1 MAILVIKQHTKNKLS
16 LRKQLEDKKKI
27 MVLPGVFDALSARIA
42 EKVGFD
48 AIFQTGYGSAATLLG
63 MPDYGFLNAGETI
76 DNARRITRA
85 VSIPVIV
92 DVDTGYGNPLNV
104 WRLVRDL
111 QSLGA
116 AGIFLEDQVWPK
128 RCGHMI
134 GKEVVSK
141 DDYIMKL
148 KAAVEA
154 REDKDFIIV
163 ARTDARAPLGL
174 DEAIQR
180 GRAYHKAGADVIF
193 IEAPRSIEEL
203 KRIAK
208 EINAPLVAN
217 MIEEGL
223 TPNLPSKDLLKM
235 GYRIV
240 VFPLSGLYAATFAIK
255 QVFLELKNSG
265 ATQQARKMMVTF
277 KDFNKFVDLHKYAA
291 LEKRYASY

>member
-1 MAILVIKQHTKNKLS
+1 MLVIKQHTKNKLS

-27 MVLPGVFDALSARIA
+27 MILPGVFDALSARIA

-76 DNARRITRA
+76 DNARRIMRA
-85 VSIPVIV
+85 VNIPVIV

-291 LEKRYASY
+291 LEKRYASH

>member
-1 MAILVIKQHTKNKLS
+1 VIKQHTKRKVS
-16 LRKQLEDKKKI
+16 LRRQIEDKKKI

-48 AIFQTGYGSAATLLG
+48 AIFQTGYGSAAALLG

-76 DNARRITRA
+76 DNARRIIRA
-85 VSIPVIV
+85 VNIPVIV

-111 QSLGA
+111 QNLGA

-148 KAAVEA
+148 KAALEA
-154 REDKDFIIV
+154 RESRDFIVV

-174 DEAIQR
+174 DEAIER

-193 IEAPRSIEEL
+193 LEAPNSIEEL
-203 KRIAK
+203 KKIAK
-208 EINAPLVAN
+208 SIDAPLVAN

-255 QVFLELKNSG
+255 QVFLELKNTG
-265 ATQQARKMMVTF
+265 ATQEGRGMMVTF
-277 KDFNKFVDLHKYAA
+277 KDFNKFVDLQKYAA
-291 LEKRYASY
+291 LEKRYALVRG

>member
-1 MAILVIKQHTKNKLS
+1 M
-16 LRKQLEDKKKI
+16 EDKKKI

-76 DNARRITRA
+76 DNARRIVRA
-85 VSIPVIV
+85 VNVPVIV

-104 WRLVRDL
+104 WRLVHDL

-128 RCGHMI
+128 KCGHMV

-141 DDYIMKL
+141 DDYILKL
-148 KAAVEA
+148 KAALEA
-154 REDKDFIIV
+154 RGSRDFIIV

-174 DEAIQR
+174 DEAIER
-180 GRAYHKAGADVIF
+180 GKAYHKAGADVIF

-203 KRIAK
+203 KKIAN

-223 TPNLPSKDLLKM
+223 TPNLPAKDLLRM
-235 GYRIV
+235 GYRTV

-255 QVFLELKNSG
+255 EVFLELKNSG
-265 ATQQARKMMVTF
+265 ATQEGRKMMVTF
-277 KDFNKFVDLHKYAA
+277 KDFNKFVDLQRYAA
-291 LEKRYASY
+291 LEKRYASN

>member
-1 MAILVIKQHTKNKLS
+1 MIKQHTKRKIP
-16 LRKQLEDKKKI
+16 LRRQIEDKKKV

-76 DNARRITRA
+76 DNARRIIRA
-85 VSIPVIV
+85 VNVPVIV

-104 WRLVRDL
+104 WRLVHDL

-128 RCGHMI
+128 KCGHMV

-141 DDYIMKL
+141 DDYIFKL
-148 KAAVEA
+148 KAALEA
-154 REDKDFIIV
+154 RESRDFIIV

-174 DEAIQR
+174 DEAIER
-180 GRAYHKAGADVIF
+180 GKAYHKAGADVIF
-193 IEAPRSIEEL
+193 VEAPRSIEEL
-203 KRIAK
+203 KKIAN

-223 TPNLPSKDLLKM
+223 TPNLPAKDLLKM

-255 QVFLELKNSG
+255 EVFLELRNSG
-265 ATQQARKMMVTF
+265 ATQEGRKMMVTF
-277 KDFNKFVDLHKYAA
+277 KDFNKFVDLQRYAA
-291 LEKRYASY
+291 LEKRYASN

>member
-1 MAILVIKQHTKNKLS
+1 VIKQHTKIKLS

-76 DNARRITRA
+76 DNARRIIRA

-154 REDKDFIIV
+154 RKDKDFIIV

-193 IEAPRSIEEL
+193 IEAPRSIDEL

-208 EINAPLVAN
+208 DINAPLVAN

-291 LEKRYASY
+291 LEKRYTSR

>member
-1 MAILVIKQHTKNKLS
+1 MIKQHTKNKLS

-76 DNARRITRA
+76 DNARRIMRA
-85 VSIPVIV
+85 VNIPVIV

-104 WRLVRDL
+104 WRLVSDL
-111 QSLGA
+111 QGLGA

-235 GYRIV
+235 GYRIA

-265 ATQQARKMMVTF
+265 ATQQARRMMVTF
-277 KDFNKFVDLHKYAA
+277 KDFNKLVDLHKYAA
-291 LEKRYASY
+291 LEKKYASR

>member
-1 MAILVIKQHTKNKLS
+1 
-16 LRKQLEDKKKI
+16 

-42 EKVGFD
+42 EKVGFE

-76 DNARRITRA
+76 DNARRIIRA
-85 VSIPVIV
+85 VNVPVIV

-104 WRLVRDL
+104 WRLVHDL

-128 RCGHMI
+128 KCGHMV

-141 DDYIMKL
+141 DDYILKL
-148 KAAVEA
+148 KAALEA
-154 REDKDFIIV
+154 RESRDFIIV

-174 DEAIQR
+174 DEAIER
-180 GRAYHKAGADVIF
+180 GKAYHKAGADVIF

-203 KRIAK
+203 KKIAN

-223 TPNLPSKDLLKM
+223 TPNLPAKDLLRM
-235 GYRIV
+235 GYRTV

-255 QVFLELKNSG
+255 EVFLELKNSG
-265 ATQQARKMMVTF
+265 ATQEGRKMMVTF
-277 KDFNKFVDLHKYAA
+277 KDFNKFVDLQRYAA

>member
-1 MAILVIKQHTKNKLS
+1 MIKQHTKRKVS
-16 LRKQLEDKKKI
+16 LRRQIEDKKKI

-76 DNARRITRA
+76 DNARRIIRA
-85 VSIPVIV
+85 VNIPVIV

-148 KAAVEA
+148 KAALEA
-154 REDKDFIIV
+154 RESRDFIIV

>member
-1 MAILVIKQHTKNKLS
+1 VIKQDTKRKIS
-16 LRKQLEDKKKI
+16 LRRQIEDKKKI

-76 DNARRITRA
+76 DNARRIIRA
-85 VSIPVIV
+85 VNVPVIV

-104 WRLVRDL
+104 WRLVHDL

-128 RCGHMI
+128 KCGHMV

-141 DDYIMKL
+141 YDYILKL
-148 KAAVEA
+148 KAALEA
-154 REDKDFIIV
+154 RESRDFIIV

-174 DEAIQR
+174 DEAIDR
-180 GRAYHKAGADVIF
+180 GKAYHKAGADVIF

-203 KRIAK
+203 KKIAN

-223 TPNLPSKDLLKM
+223 TPNLPAKDLLRM
-235 GYRIV
+235 GYRTV

-255 QVFLELKNSG
+255 EVFLELKNSG
-265 ATQQARKMMVTF
+265 ATQEGRKMMVTF
-277 KDFNKFVDLHKYAA
+277 KDFNKFVDLQRYAA

>member
-1 MAILVIKQHTKNKLS
+1 VIKQHTKHKIS
-16 LRKQLEDKKKI
+16 LRRQIEDKKKI

-76 DNARRITRA
+76 DNARRIIRA
-85 VSIPVIV
+85 VNVPVIV

-104 WRLVRDL
+104 WRLVHDL

-116 AGIFLEDQVWPK
+116 AGIFLEDQIWPK
-128 RCGHMI
+128 KCGHMV

-141 DDYIMKL
+141 DDYILKL
-148 KAAVEA
+148 KAALEA
-154 REDKDFIIV
+154 RESRDFIIV

-174 DEAIQR
+174 DEAIER
-180 GRAYHKAGADVIF
+180 GKAYHKAGADVIF

-203 KRIAK
+203 KKIAN

-223 TPNLPSKDLLKM
+223 TPNLPAKDLLKM

-240 VFPLSGLYAATFAIK
+240 VFPLSGLYAATFAIRE
-255 QVFLELKNSG
+255 VFLELKNTG
-265 ATQQARKMMVTF
+265 ATQEGRKMMVTF
-277 KDFNKFVDLHKYAA
+277 KDFNKFIDLQRYAV
-291 LEKRYASY
+291 LEKRYASS

>member
-1 MAILVIKQHTKNKLS
+1 VIKQHTKRKVS
-16 LRKQLEDKKKI
+16 LRRQIEDKKKI

-76 DNARRITRA
+76 DNARRIIRA
-85 VSIPVIV
+85 VNIPVIV

-111 QSLGA
+111 QNLGA

-148 KAAVEA
+148 KAALEA
-154 REDKDFIIV
+154 RESRDFIIV

-174 DEAIQR
+174 DEAIER

-193 IEAPRSIEEL
+193 IEAPKSIEEL
-203 KRIAK
+203 KKIAK
-208 EINAPLVAN
+208 AIDAPLVAN

-255 QVFLELKNSG
+255 QVFLELKNTG
-265 ATQQARKMMVTF
+265 ATQEGRGMMVTF
-277 KDFNKFVDLHKYAA
+277 KDFNKFVDLQKYAA
-291 LEKRYASY
+291 LEKRYALVRG

>member
-1 MAILVIKQHTKNKLS
+1 MVKQHTKHKIS
-16 LRKQLEDKKKI
+16 LRRQIEDKKKI

-76 DNARRITRA
+76 DNARRIIRA
-85 VSIPVIV
+85 VNVPVIV

-104 WRLVRDL
+104 WRLVHDL

-116 AGIFLEDQVWPK
+116 AGIFLEDQIWPK
-128 RCGHMI
+128 KCGHMI

-141 DDYIMKL
+141 DDYILKL
-148 KAAVEA
+148 KAALEA
-154 REDKDFIIV
+154 RESRDFIIV

-174 DEAIQR
+174 DEAIER
-180 GRAYHKAGADVIF
+180 GKAYHKAGADVIF
-193 IEAPRSIEEL
+193 VEAPRSIEEL
-203 KRIAK
+203 KKIAN

-223 TPNLPSKDLLKM
+223 TPNLPAKDLLKM

-255 QVFLELKNSG
+255 EVFLELRNSG
-265 ATQQARKMMVTF
+265 ATQEGRKMMVTF
-277 KDFNKFVDLHKYAA
+277 KDFNKFVDLQRYAA
-291 LEKRYASY
+291 LEKRYASN

>member
-1 MAILVIKQHTKNKLS
+1 VIKQHTKNKLS

-76 DNARRITRA
+76 DNARRIMRA
-85 VSIPVIV
+85 VNIPVIV

-104 WRLVRDL
+104 WRLVSDL
-111 QSLGA
+111 QGLGA

-235 GYRIV
+235 GYRIA

-265 ATQQARKMMVTF
+265 ATQQARRMMVTF

-291 LEKRYASY
+291 LEKKYASR

>member
-1 MAILVIKQHTKNKLS
+1 MIKQDTKRKIS
-16 LRKQLEDKKKI
+16 LRRQIEDKKKI

-76 DNARRITRA
+76 DNARRIIRA
-85 VSIPVIV
+85 VNVPVIV

-104 WRLVRDL
+104 WRLVHDL

-128 RCGHMI
+128 KCGHMV

-141 DDYIMKL
+141 DDYILKL
-148 KAAVEA
+148 KAALEA
-154 REDKDFIIV
+154 RESRDFIIV

-174 DEAIQR
+174 DEAIER
-180 GRAYHKAGADVIF
+180 GKAYHKAGADVIF

-203 KRIAK
+203 KKIAN

-223 TPNLPSKDLLKM
+223 TPNLPAKDLLRM
-235 GYRIV
+235 GYRTV

-255 QVFLELKNSG
+255 EVFLELKNSG
-265 ATQQARKMMVTF
+265 ATQEGRKMMVTF
-277 KDFNKFVDLHKYAA
+277 KDFNKFVDLQRYAA

>member
-1 MAILVIKQHTKNKLS
+1 VIKQHKKRKIS
-16 LRKQLEDKKKI
+16 LRQIQDKKKI

-42 EKVGFD
+42 EKAGFD

-76 DNARRITRA
+76 DNARRIVRA
-85 VSIPVIV
+85 VNVPVIV

-104 WRLVRDL
+104 WRLVHDL

-128 RCGHMI
+128 KCGHMV

-141 DDYIMKL
+141 DDYILKL
-148 KAAVEA
+148 KAALEA
-154 REDKDFIIV
+154 RESRDFIIV

-174 DEAIQR
+174 DEAIER

-203 KRIAK
+203 KKIAN

-223 TPNLPSKDLLKM
+223 TPNLPAKDLLKM
-235 GYRIV
+235 GYKIV
-240 VFPLSGLYAATFAIK
+240 VFPLSGLYAATFAINR
-255 QVFLELKNSG
+255 VFLELKKNG
-265 ATQQARKMMVTF
+265 ATQEGRKMMVTF
-277 KDFNKFVDLHKYAA
+277 KDFNKFVDLQRYAA
-291 LEKRYASY
+291 LEKRYASN

>member
-1 MAILVIKQHTKNKLS
+1 
-16 LRKQLEDKKKI
+16 
-27 MVLPGVFDALSARIA
+27 
-42 EKVGFD
+42 
-48 AIFQTGYGSAATLLG
+48 

-76 DNARRITRA
+76 DNARRIMRA
-85 VSIPVIV
+85 VNIPVIV

-134 GKEVVSK
+134 GKEVVPK

>member
-1 MAILVIKQHTKNKLS
+1 M
-16 LRKQLEDKKKI
+16 EDKKKI

-76 DNARRITRA
+76 DNARRIIRA
-85 VSIPVIV
+85 VNVPVIV

-104 WRLVRDL
+104 WRLVHDL

-128 RCGHMI
+128 KCGHMV

-141 DDYIMKL
+141 DDYILKL
-148 KAAVEA
+148 KAALEA
-154 REDKDFIIV
+154 RESRDFIIV

-174 DEAIQR
+174 DEAIER
-180 GRAYHKAGADVIF
+180 GKAYHKAGADVIF

-203 KRIAK
+203 KKIAN

-223 TPNLPSKDLLKM
+223 TPNLPAKDLLRM
-235 GYRIV
+235 GYRTV

-255 QVFLELKNSG
+255 EVFLELKNSG
-265 ATQQARKMMVTF
+265 ATQEGRKMMVTF
-277 KDFNKFVDLHKYAA
+277 KDFNKFVDLQRYAA

>member
-1 MAILVIKQHTKNKLS
+1 VIKQDTKRKIS
-16 LRKQLEDKKKI
+16 LRKQIEDKKKI

-76 DNARRITRA
+76 DNARRIIRA
-85 VSIPVIV
+85 VNVPVIV

-104 WRLVRDL
+104 WRLVHDL

-128 RCGHMI
+128 KCGHMV

-141 DDYIMKL
+141 DDYILKL
-148 KAAVEA
+148 KAALEA
-154 REDKDFIIV
+154 RESRDFIIV

-174 DEAIQR
+174 DEAIER
-180 GRAYHKAGADVIF
+180 GKAYHKAGADVIF

-203 KRIAK
+203 KKIAN

-223 TPNLPSKDLLKM
+223 TPNLPAKDLLRM

-255 QVFLELKNSG
+255 EVFLELKNSG
-265 ATQQARKMMVTF
+265 ATQEGRKMMVTF
-277 KDFNKFVDLHKYAA
+277 KDFNKFVDLQRYAA
-291 LEKRYASY
+291 LEKRYTSY

>member
-1 MAILVIKQHTKNKLS
+1 MIKQHTKNKLS

-76 DNARRITRA
+76 DNARRIMRA
-85 VSIPVIV
+85 VNIPVIV

-134 GKEVVSK
+134 GKEVVPK

>member
-1 MAILVIKQHTKNKLS
+1 MIKQHTKNKLS

-27 MVLPGVFDALSARIA
+27 TVLPGVFDALSARIA

-76 DNARRITRA
+76 DNARRIMRA
-85 VSIPVIV
+85 VNIPVIV

-291 LEKRYASY
+291 LEKRYASH

>member
-1 MAILVIKQHTKNKLS
+1 MIKQHTKNKLS

-76 DNARRITRA
+76 DNARRIMRA
-85 VSIPVIV
+85 VNIPVIV

-148 KAAVEA
+148 KAALEA
-154 REDKDFIIV
+154 RESRDFIIV

-180 GRAYHKAGADVIF
+180 GKAYHKAGADVIF

-203 KRIAK
+203 RKIAK
-208 EINAPLVAN
+208 EIDAPLVAN

-255 QVFLELKNSG
+255 QVFLELKNTG
-265 ATQQARKMMVTF
+265 ATQEGREMMVTF
-277 KDFNKFVDLHKYAA
+277 KDFNKFVDLQKYAA
-291 LEKRYASY
+291 LEKRYALVRG

>member
-1 MAILVIKQHTKNKLS
+1 MIKQHTKHKIS
-16 LRKQLEDKKKI
+16 LRRQIEDKKKI

-76 DNARRITRA
+76 DNARRIIHA
-85 VSIPVIV
+85 VNVPVIV

-104 WRLVRDL
+104 WRLVHDL

-116 AGIFLEDQVWPK
+116 AGIFLEDQIWPK
-128 RCGHMI
+128 KCGHMA

-141 DDYIMKL
+141 DDYVLKL
-148 KAAVEA
+148 KAALEA
-154 REDKDFIIV
+154 RESRDFIIV

-174 DEAIQR
+174 DEAIER
-180 GRAYHKAGADVIF
+180 GKAYHKAGADVIF

-203 KRIAK
+203 KKIAN

-223 TPNLPSKDLLKM
+223 TPNLPAKDLLKM

-240 VFPLSGLYAATFAIK
+240 VFPLSGLYAATFAIRE
-255 QVFLELKNSG
+255 VFLELKNTG
-265 ATQQARKMMVTF
+265 ATQEGRKMMVTF
-277 KDFNKFVDLHKYAA
+277 KDFNKFIDLQRYAV
-291 LEKRYASY
+291 LEKRYASS

>member
-1 MAILVIKQHTKNKLS
+1 M
-16 LRKQLEDKKKI
+16 EDKKKI

-76 DNARRITRA
+76 DNARRIIRA
-85 VSIPVIV
+85 VNVPVIV

-104 WRLVRDL
+104 WRLVHDL

-128 RCGHMI
+128 KCGHMV

-141 DDYIMKL
+141 DDYILKL
-148 KAAVEA
+148 KAALEA
-154 REDKDFIIV
+154 RGSRDFIIV

-193 IEAPRSIEEL
+193 IEAPRSTEEL

-265 ATQQARKMMVTF
+265 ATQQARRMMVTF

-291 LEKRYASY
+291 LEKRYASR